1 MIKNKVLVNNLFL
14 NFSDIREDVV
24 HYKNVLTKIEII
36 FV

>member
-14 NFSDIREDVV
+14 KFSDIGYDLVL
-24 HYKNVLTKIEII
+24 HKNVLAKIEII

>member
-24 HYKNVLTKIEII
+24 LHKNVLAKIEII